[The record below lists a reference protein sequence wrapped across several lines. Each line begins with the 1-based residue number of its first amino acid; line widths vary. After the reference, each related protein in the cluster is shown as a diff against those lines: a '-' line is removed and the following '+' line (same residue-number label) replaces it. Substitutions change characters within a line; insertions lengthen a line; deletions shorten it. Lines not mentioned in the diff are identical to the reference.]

1 MSYFP
6 SIRQNVLV
14 DAANSLAAGGA
25 INAAATWN
33 SAGVGTS
40 TLGVNAIQIVVKS
53 DQNLTIY
60 VDQGSANNSF
70 QVTDSF
76 KYYSAIGNFGIT
88 IQAVGAFVRVRATNT
103 TVVNATAVQINTVLC
118 PIVEAVPRSL
128 DAEGNLKVA
137 IKAVEDIYGFESE
150 NTPIGETR
158 VVEPVRI
165 AGTSFSGPV
174 IETSYWNVTATGS
187 GGVAAAQANAQLLLT
202 SGIVNAN
209 AAVAYTMQRARYIG
223 GSSMRVRGTLQLDAG
238 TANNTRRWGIGYGA
252 TLPTMTDGA
261 WFQMSGTTFSV
272 VTMKGTTP
280 TAVDSGSF
288 NGLHGGTYSPDTN
301 IHTYEIYYTSSYVYF
316 IIDGLVLHTVHAT
329 AATWTSTM
337 GFHGFFDNRNSGIA
351 VSVTLAARVFTI
363 YRLGKPET
371 EALHYHIAGANAGLT
386 LRNGPGRLHTVI
398 INAAAE
404 GSSISLY
411 DATSAANPIAI
422 IVAGLWGIATLDYHL
437 NYYTGL
443 YVVTTNAATD
453 VTIVYE

>member
-6 SIRQNVLV
+6 SISQNITI
-14 DAANSLAAGGA
+14 DTANSLAAGS

-60 VDQGSANNSF
+60 VDQGSANDSF
-70 QVTDSF
+70 QVTDVF
-76 KYYSAIGNFGIT
+76 HYYTAIGNFGLT
-88 IQAVGAFVRVRATNT
+88 VQAVGAFVRVRATNT
-103 TVVNATAVQINTVLC
+103 TSVNATAVQVDTVLC
-118 PIVEAVPRSL
+118 PIVEALPRAL
-128 DAEGNLKVA
+128 DEEGNLKVS
-137 IKAVEDIYGFESE
+137 IHGDEDNYGFESE
-150 NTPIGETR
+150 NTPIGDKR

-165 AGTSFSGPV
+165 AGTSFGGPV

-202 SGIVNAN
+202 SGTVNAN
-209 AAVAYTMQRARYIG
+209 AAIAYTVQRARYIG
-223 GSSMRVRGTLQLDAG
+223 GTSMRVRGVLQLDAG

-272 VTMKGTTP
+272 VTMKGGSATT
-280 TAVDSGSF
+280 VNSGSF
-288 NGLHGGTYSPDTN
+288 NGLLGGTYSPDTT

-316 IIDGLVLHTVHAT
+316 VVGGIILHTVHAT

-337 GFHGFFDNRNSGIA
+337 GFYGFFDNKNSGIA
-351 VSVTLAARVFTI
+351 TSVTLAARVFTI
-363 YRLGKPET
+363 YRLGKSET
-371 EALHYHIAGANAGLT
+371 EALHTNIHGANAGLT

-404 GSSISLY
+404 GSSITLY
-411 DATSAANPIAI
+411 DATSATNPIAAI
-422 IVAGLWGIATLDYHL
+422 IAGLWGIAALDYHL